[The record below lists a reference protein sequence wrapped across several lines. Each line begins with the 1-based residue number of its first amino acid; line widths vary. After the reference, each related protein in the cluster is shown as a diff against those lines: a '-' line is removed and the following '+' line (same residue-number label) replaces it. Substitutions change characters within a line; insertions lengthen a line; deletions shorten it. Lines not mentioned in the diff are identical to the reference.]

1 MGGYWDHTRA
11 SPQRQPLT
19 HATAPARSCR
29 MGIQARRWVESNNH
43 KEGTRNMWQQITLQ
57 PPMRSI
63 LSSGLKKQE
72 HSHQN
77 ERRNV
82 LSNPIV
88 GQTQAFLE
96 SANMCQ
102 QSYTL
107 KNNSNIGEHTDLIS
121 CACHGPSASFRAE
134 AFASASSELGEPG

>member
-11 SPQRQPLT
+11 SRQRQPLT
-19 HATAPARSCR
+19 NATAPARSCR
-29 MGIQARRWVESNNH
+29 MGIQVRHWVESNNH

-63 LSSGLKKQE
+63 LSSGWKKQE

-82 LSNPIV
+82 LSKPME

-102 QSYTL
+102 YWR
-107 KNNSNIGEHTDLIS
+107 
-121 CACHGPSASFRAE
+121 AHGFNFLRLPW
-134 AFASASSELGEPG
+134 SERLLSRRSLCICLVGTWGARMI